1 MTSCLNHS
9 PVETPGGVQIDPHE
23 RYLLVNLQNQQTDA
37 YVNFEK
43 QKDEGESEALTW

>member
-1 MTSCLNHS
+1 LNHS